1 MWVWGTPD
9 QKKKSGVTG
18 NRDLLYFSP
27 PPLGCLSS
35 SVFSFSLTFQRR
47 DSQSP
52 RRGVRTLA
60 GLALRTP
67 LSHGPGLDSVGSTFQ
82 RGNEVTPLLVAQVR
96 NRWWQRQTALAR
108 LHTRVPS
115 KRNAVYC
122 DVKKKKKRELDD
134 GARSSFPSGLV
145 QTPI

>member
-1 MWVWGTPD
+1 M
-9 QKKKSGVTG
+9 SLFF
-18 NRDLLYFSP
+18 RLLLLSYLSEAGFSVP
-27 PPLGCLSS
+27 AA
-35 SVFSFSLTFQRR
+35 R
-47 DSQSP
+47 
-52 RRGVRTLA
+52 VRTLA

-96 NRWWQRQTALAR
+96 NRWWQRQAALAR

-115 KRNAVYC
+115 KRNVVYC
-122 DVKKKKKRELDD
+122 DVKKEKKELED